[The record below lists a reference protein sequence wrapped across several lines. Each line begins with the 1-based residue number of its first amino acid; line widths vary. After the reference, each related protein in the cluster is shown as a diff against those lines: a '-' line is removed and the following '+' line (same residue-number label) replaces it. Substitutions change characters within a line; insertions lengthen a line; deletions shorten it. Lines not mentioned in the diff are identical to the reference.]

1 MPEGESRTHGT
12 EGQRELQHNIRR
24 DATFPPS
31 AFTAMPNPSALRVSS
46 YSVSH
51 HAPLN
56 SDGDCEQQIWE
67 ARYPAGVSR
76 QTLPTISDINTE
88 AGPPVPPESPPFVPL
103 ATPRSVRLSASQLF
117 VRPIS
122 AISVNEQAPPYI
134 SPENPISLSPG
145 PALSQPLNP
154 FAPQRRTQPPSY
166 SEAMEL
172 LVSQLVDGDIA
183 RRFFEEIRAAQSE
196 LDKRY
201 SWLSWSTESDMDET
215 PSITETQDHARPLS
229 QPPIPCTTPFG
240 LGLDRTRVSIM
251 LCPVSSHSCP
261 LCPYQLVHQYPQR
274 PYSIFFNQELDSLEN
289 RES

>member
-56 SDGDCEQQIWE
+56 SDGDCEQQMWE

-76 QTLPTISDINTE
+76 QTLPTISDTNTE
-88 AGPPVPPESPPFVPL
+88 AGPPVPPKSPPSAPL
-103 ATPRSVRLSASQLF
+103 ATPRSVRLSAAQLH
-117 VRPIS
+117 VRPTS
-122 AISVNEQAPPYI
+122 AISASEQAPPYV
-134 SPENPISLSPG
+134 SPENLGSLSPAL
-145 PALSQPLNP
+145 ALSQPLNP
-154 FAPQRRTQPPSY
+154 FAPQRRISPSY

-172 LVSQLVDGDIA
+172 LVSQLVDGDIG
-183 RRFFEEIRAAQSE
+183 RRFLEEIRAAQSE

-201 SWLSWSTESDMDET
+201 SWYSWSTESDIDET

-229 QPPIPCTTPFG
+229 QPPIPYTTPFV
-240 LGLDRTRVSIM
+240 LGLDPTRVSIM
-251 LCPVSSHSCP
+251 LRSVSSHTCP
-261 LCPYQLVHQYPQR
+261 LCPYQLDYQYPQR
-274 PYSIFFNQELDSLEN
+274 GYSFFLNRELDSLEN
-289 RES
+289 IDS